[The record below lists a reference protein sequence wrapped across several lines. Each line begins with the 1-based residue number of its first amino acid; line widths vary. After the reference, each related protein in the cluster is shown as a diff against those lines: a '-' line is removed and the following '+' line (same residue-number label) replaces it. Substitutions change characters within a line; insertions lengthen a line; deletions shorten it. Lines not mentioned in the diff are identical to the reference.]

1 MSPLINI
8 IDQKGHEQIIIH
20 TGQHYDETMS
30 DVFLDELN
38 ICCSEN
44 LDVGS
49 GSHGY
54 QTAMMLIGIE
64 KILMKQK
71 IDVVLIPG
79 DTNSALAGALA
90 ASKMHIPIAHIESG
104 LRSYDKRMPE
114 EINRIIIDHC
124 SDFLFC
130 PTETSVNNLLSEGID
145 RKKIFLVGDTMV
157 ESSLHFLN
165 IAQKYSSIIEKYG
178 IKQDYFLATVHR
190 AENTDDKSK
199 LKNIIEA
206 FLSLNSKIIFPLHP
220 KTKLKL
226 KQFELLDAV
235 TNSDDILI
243 IEPVGYVDFLML
255 INNAK
260 LVLTDSGGVQK
271 EAFFMKTPCVTLR
284 ENTEWVETIE
294 LGWNILVG
302 ADKRIIA
309 DGVLSMQNRNLG
321 ECENPY
327 GDGKA
332 SGQII
337 EVLENIIEPE

>member
-8 IDQKGHEQIIIH
+8 INQRGHEQIVIH
-20 TGQHYDETMS
+20 TGQHYDGTMS

-38 ICCSEN
+38 ICCSQN

-54 QTAMMLIGIE
+54 QTAMMLMGIE
-64 KILMKQK
+64 KVLMEQK

-114 EINRIIIDHC
+114 EINRIMIDHC

-130 PTETSVNNLLSEGID
+130 PTETSVNNLLKEGID
-145 RKKIFLVGDTMV
+145 MKNIFLVGDTMV
-157 ESSLHFLN
+157 ESSSHFLN
-165 IAQKYSSIIEKYG
+165 VAQKRSNIIEKYD
-178 IKQDYFLATVHR
+178 IMQDYFLATIHR

-199 LKNIIEA
+199 LKNIIDA
-206 FLSLNSKIIFPLHP
+206 FLLLNSKIVFPLHP
-220 KTKLKL
+220 RTKSKL
-226 KQFELLDAV
+226 EQFGLLDAI
-235 TNSDDILI
+235 TNNDNILI

-271 EAFFMKTPCVTLR
+271 EAFFLRTPCVTLR

-302 ADKRIIA
+302 ADKRKIT
-309 DGVLSMQNRNLG
+309 DGVLSVQNHNLN
-321 ECENPY
+321 ECKNPY

-332 SGQII
+332 SDKII